1 MTRNELKNMFQAL
14 AIQNATTV
22 TGKLT
27 EVHRPAV
34 KKLVDA
40 GALFVVNHSGG
51 KDSQATYT
59 VIASLVPADQIA
71 VVHCDLGEV
80 EWDGALDHVKATTD
94 HSVNL
99 TKAIWK
105 DGTEKTLLDAIEDR
119 GLWPA
124 GPQRYCT
131 SDLKRGPAEKVIRR
145 LSKETGRSLVV
156 SCFGFRREESDAR
169 AKKTVW
175 ADVPRNSKAGRT
187 WIDFSPILE
196 ITTSQVFQIIEEAGQ
211 EPHQTYKD
219 GNERMSCVFC
229 IFGSKNDLNNGAKA
243 RPELFRK
250 YVELEGRMGHT
261 FRNGQTLEEAAG
273 ITLGEL
279 A

>member
-1 MTRNELKNMFQAL
+1 ML
-14 AIQNATTV
+14 V
-22 TGKLT
+22 T
-27 EVHRPAV
+27 E
-34 KKLVDA
+34 KLVALHRDRIDWAVAA
-40 GALFVVNHSGG
+40 GALFIVNHSGG
-51 KDSQATYT
+51 KDSQATYA
-59 VIASLVPADQIA
+59 VISKLVPADQIA

-80 EWDGALDHVKATTD
+80 EWDGALAHIEDTTS
-94 HSVNL
+94 HPVNV

-105 DGTEKTLLDAIEDR
+105 DGSEKTLLGAIEDR
-119 GLWPA
+119 GMFPA

-175 ADVPRNSKAGRT
+175 SDVPRNSKAGRT

-243 RPELFRK
+243 RPELFKK